1 MPVTD
6 PISDMLTRIRNAV
19 QVRHDS
25 VDVPASRMR
34 GDLLKIM
41 QTEGFIKGFETVEK
55 TAKKPESFRVKLN
68 YYDDS
73 EPVIQGLKRVS
84 TPGLRV
90 YVGKNEIPRYFGG
103 LGVSFMST
111 PNGVM
116 TGRDARRQGVGGEL
130 LFYVW

>member
-19 QVRHDS
+19 QVRHEA
-25 VDVPASRMR
+25 VNVPASRMR
-34 GDLLKIM
+34 GDLLKLM
-41 QTEGFIKGFETVEK
+41 QSEGFIRGFESIEK
-55 TAKKPESFRVKLN
+55 TARAPESFRVKLN
-68 YYDDS
+68 YYEDS

-90 YVGKNEIPRYFGG
+90 YVGTNEIPRYFGG

-111 PNGVM
+111 PKGVM
-116 TGRDARRQGVGGEL
+116 TGKQARRDRVGGEL
-130 LFYVW
+130 LFYIW

>member
-1 MPVTD
+1 
-6 PISDMLTRIRNAV
+6 MLTRIRNAV
-19 QVRHDS
+19 QVRHDA

-34 GDLLKIM
+34 GELLKLM
-41 QTEGFIKGFETVEK
+41 QGEGFIKGYETVEK
-55 TAKKPESFRVKLN
+55 TQKKPESFRVKLN
-68 YYDDS
+68 YYEDS

-90 YVGKNEIPRYFGG
+90 YVGKSEIPRYFGG

-116 TGRDARRQGVGGEL
+116 TGREARRTGVGGEL
-130 LFYVW
+130 LFYIW

>member
-19 QVRHDS
+19 QVRHET

-34 GDLLKIM
+34 GDLLKLM
-41 QTEGFIKGFETVEK
+41 HAEGFIKGFEEVDK
-55 TAKKPESFRVKLN
+55 TAKAPKSFRVKLN
-68 YYDDS
+68 YYEDN

-84 TPGLRV
+84 SPGLRV

-111 PNGVM
+111 PSGVM
-116 TGRDARRQGVGGEL
+116 TGQQARRQGTGGEL

>member
-1 MPVTD
+1 
-6 PISDMLTRIRNAV
+6 MLTRIRNAV
-19 QVRHDS
+19 QVRHES

-34 GDLLKIM
+34 GELLKLM
-41 QTEGFIKGFETVEK
+41 QGEGFIKGFETVER
-55 TAKKPESFRVKLN
+55 TRSTPEAFRVKLN
-68 YYDDS
+68 YYEDS

-111 PNGVM
+111 PRGVM
-116 TGRDARRQGVGGEL
+116 TGRDARRAGVGGEL
-130 LFYVW
+130 LFYIW

>member
-34 GDLLKIM
+34 GELLNLMK
-41 QTEGFIKGFETVEK
+41 TEGFIRGFEKVER
-55 TAKKPESFRVKLN
+55 TPKKPESFRVSLN
-68 YYDDS
+68 YYDDR

-116 TGRDARRQGVGGEL
+116 TGREARRVGVGGEL

>member
-1 MPVTD
+1 
-6 PISDMLTRIRNAV
+6 MLTRIRNAV
-19 QVRHDS
+19 QVRHES

-34 GDLLKIM
+34 GELLKLM
-41 QTEGFIKGFETVEK
+41 QGEGFIKGFEKVEK
-55 TAKKPESFRVKLN
+55 TPKKPESFRVDLN
-68 YYDDS
+68 YYEDS

-116 TGRDARRQGVGGEL
+116 TGREARRTGVGGEL

>member
-1 MPVTD
+1 
-6 PISDMLTRIRNAV
+6 MLTRIRNAV
-19 QVRHDS
+19 QVRHEA

-34 GDLLKIM
+34 GELLKLM
-41 QTEGFIKGFETVEK
+41 QGEGFIRGFETVDR
-55 TAKKPESFRVKLN
+55 TAKKPELFHVALN
-68 YYDDS
+68 YYEDS

-116 TGRDARRQGVGGEL
+116 TGKQARRTGVGGEL
-130 LFYVW
+130 LFYIW

>member
-1 MPVTD
+1 
-6 PISDMLTRIRNAV
+6 MLTRIRNAV
-19 QVRHDS
+19 QVRHEA

-34 GDLLKIM
+34 GELLKLM
-41 QTEGFIKGFETVEK
+41 QGEGFIRGFETLEK
-55 TAKKPESFRVKLN
+55 TAKKPESFHVSLN
-68 YYDDS
+68 YYEDT

-111 PNGVM
+111 PKGVM
-116 TGRDARRQGVGGEL
+116 TGREARRTGVGGEL
-130 LFYVW
+130 LFYIW

>member
-1 MPVTD
+1 
-6 PISDMLTRIRNAV
+6 MLTRIRNAV
-19 QVRHDS
+19 QVRHET
-25 VDVPASRMR
+25 VDVPSSRMR
-34 GDLLKIM
+34 GELLKLM
-41 QTEGFIKGFETVEK
+41 QTEGFIKGYETVEK
-55 TAKKPESFRVKLN
+55 TANKPESFRVKLN
-68 YYDDS
+68 YYEGK

-111 PNGVM
+111 PEGVM
-116 TGRDARRQGVGGEL
+116 TGRDARRNGVGGEL

>member
-1 MPVTD
+1 
-6 PISDMLTRIRNAV
+6 MLTRIRNAV
-19 QVRHDS
+19 QVRHET

-34 GDLLKIM
+34 GELLKLM
-41 QTEGFIKGFETVEK
+41 QTEGFIKSYESVEK
-55 TAKKPESFRVKLN
+55 TAKKPESFRVSLN
-68 YYDDS
+68 YYEDS

-111 PNGVM
+111 PKGVM
-116 TGRDARRQGVGGEL
+116 TGREARRTGVGGEL